1 MSWKTVSLGDVA
13 YVGAGNSAPQ
23 EDCLFENGT
32 HNFYRTSDVG
42 RIRTGV
48 ITESSDKLNL
58 EGIRGLKL
66 HSIGTI
72 LFPKSGAS
80 TFLNHRVMLNKEGYV
95 SSHLA
100 TIKAKSDAADDRF
113 LLHFLSTIDAK
124 NLVQDSNYP
133 SLKTSVIEKI
143 VFLIPPLTTQ
153 LKIVAKLDAIFA
165 EIDKAKAAAEANVRN
180 AEALFQSYLNEI
192 FERGGEDWNTYAFDE
207 IVEDKQIGLVK
218 NSKEQLEDGEFA
230 YFKMNNI
237 LNNNKCDLR
246 ILARVNATKE
256 ELTKFRL
263 VKNDFLFN
271 TRNSTELVGKV
282 CVFEGEERDNI
293 LYNNNIMRVRF
304 KPFVSSKFIHQAFSY
319 KRIKAELEKL
329 KTGTTNVAAIYYK
342 DLKNLKLSI
351 PSMTQQNSILISLE
365 KLDAITEGIKKQRQ
379 QKINELYKLKQS
391 ILRQAFEGQ
400 LVKE

>member
-1 MSWKTVSLGDVA
+1 MSWKTVALGDVCEL
-13 YVGAGNSAPQ
+13 YQPQTITTKDLIDDGKYPVYGAN
-23 EDCLFENGT
+23 
-32 HNFYRTSDVG
+32 
-42 RIRTGV
+42 GV
-48 ITESSDKLNL
+48 IGRYDKYNHEESQLLVTCRGATCGSVNITEPFSWINGNAMVVKPKIQEIDVRFI
-58 EGIRGLKL
+58 EYFFRGAVDLTKA
-66 HSIGTI
+66 IT
-72 LFPKSGAS
+72 GAAQPQITRQSLSPITFSYPPIS
-80 TFLNHRVMLNKEGYV
+80 T
-95 SSHLA
+95 
-100 TIKAKSDAADDRF
+100 
-113 LLHFLSTIDAK
+113 
-124 NLVQDSNYP
+124 Q
-133 SLKTSVIEKI
+133 
-143 VFLIPPLTTQ
+143 Q
-153 LKIVAKLDAIFA
+153 KIVAKLDAIFA
-165 EIDKAKAAAEANVRN
+165 EIDKAQAAAEANAKN
-180 AEALFQSYLNEI
+180 AEALFQSYLNEV
-192 FERGGEDWNTYAFDE
+192 FERGGEDWNTYTFDE

-256 ELTKFRL
+256 DLTKFRL

-319 KRIKAELEKL
+319 KKIKAELEKL

-351 PSMTQQNSILISLE
+351 PSITQQNSILISLE

-391 ILRQAFEGQ
+391 ILRQAFAGE